1 MRKII
6 FLRRIK
12 MYRIQRK
19 HLILSLIL
27 SIALIAAMALLFV
40 SCDKEQPPVPEAPS
54 TQEAPQEQGGDQQ
67 GGGQPGEQIE
77 EVGQGSTSFSF
88 FAKFADG
95 STRKFTVKTDKA
107 TVGEALVD
115 AGLITGSESSYGL
128 MVETVCG
135 VKYDYTEDG
144 MYWAFYVNGE
154 YAMTGV
160 DSTPISA
167 DETYAFKAT
176 RA

>member
-1 MRKII
+1 MMRKS
-6 FLRRIK
+6 
-12 MYRIQRK
+12 RK

-40 SCDKEQPPVPEAPS
+40 SCDKEQTPVPEVPS

-67 GGGQPGEQIE
+67 GEQIE

-115 AGLITGSESSYGL
+115 AGLITGSQSAYGL

-135 VKYDYTEDG
+135 VRYDYNDDG
-144 MYWAFYVNGE
+144 MYWAFYVNDG
-154 YAMTGV
+154 YANSGV
-160 DSTPISA
+160 DSTPINA
-167 DETYAFKAT
+167 DETYSFRAT

>member
-1 MRKII
+1 MN
-6 FLRRIK
+6 
-12 MYRIQRK
+12 RIQRK

-40 SCDKEQPPVPEAPS
+40 SCDKEQPPVPEVPS
-54 TQEAPQEQGGDQQ
+54 TQEAPQDQGGESQ
-67 GGGQPGEQIE
+67 GEQIE
-77 EVGQGSTSFSF
+77 EVGQGNTSFSF

-95 STRKFTVKTDKA
+95 STRKFTVKTDKS
-107 TVGEALVD
+107 TVGEALLD